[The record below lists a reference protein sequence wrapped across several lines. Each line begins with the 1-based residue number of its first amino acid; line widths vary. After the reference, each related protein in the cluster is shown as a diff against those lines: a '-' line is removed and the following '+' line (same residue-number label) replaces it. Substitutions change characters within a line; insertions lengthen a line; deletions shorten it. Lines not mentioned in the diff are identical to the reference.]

1 MSKPFTLPPHFDDWA
16 GRADVQEQARSFISA
31 ALGPDHQK
39 LLSDLEAPVMGVR
52 LMNFR
57 VINAMNALYWHFE
70 DRLVTGPVPAGR
82 ADFNS
87 MATEDDPAW
96 RKAIVILAYGLG
108 FRD

>member
-1 MSKPFTLPPHFDDWA
+1 MTKPFALPPSLALWA
-16 GRADVQEQARSFISA
+16 GRADVQEQARSYISA
-31 ALGPDHQK
+31 ALGPEHEK
-39 LLSDLEAPVMGVR
+39 LLLDLEAPVMGSR